1 MCPGTITVQASA
13 KSFSGPDRVSYD
25 MPRLPK
31 VSTEPCAGSYE
42 IIKDAAMRPL
52 QGYRYKVQTSG
63 GQVMSEGVLSQ
74 EGTTPQ
80 LGTALPEPMDL
91 HIALLK
97 DNQRIAEPFA
107 SHAEGI
113 KGDFS
118 QSKASVPATAPM
130 TERPAPVLPDFDLD
144 LDPLADTD
152 S

>member
-1 MCPGTITVQASA
+1 
-13 KSFSGPDRVSYD
+13 
-25 MPRLPK
+25 
-31 VSTEPCAGSYE
+31 
-42 IIKDAAMRPL
+42 MRPL

-63 GQVMSEGVLSQ
+63 GHVMSEGILSQ
-74 EGTTPQ
+74 DGTTPR

-97 DNQRIAEPFA
+97 ENQRIAEPFV

-118 QSKASVPATAPM
+118 QSKATVPATAPA
-130 TERPAPVLPDFDLD
+130 TKRPAAVLPDFDLD
-144 LDPLADTD
+144 LDPPADTD